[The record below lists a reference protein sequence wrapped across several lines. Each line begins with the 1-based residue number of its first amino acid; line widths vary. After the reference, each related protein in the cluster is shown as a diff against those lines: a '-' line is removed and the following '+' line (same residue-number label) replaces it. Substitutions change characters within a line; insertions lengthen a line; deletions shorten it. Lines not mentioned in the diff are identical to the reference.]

1 MAEEKL
7 QEKVSKKRIRRI
19 KKKNSCQLS
28 PGVAS
33 SFVESSPVKG
43 SSRKLSTKEPNMEKA
58 DSDWIELCK
67 FVKKYD
73 FENKKVEP
81 QDFEGDFERNPQS
94 ALRKRIR
101 RIKVSETDPIILGRI
116 LA

>member
-1 MAEEKL
+1 MAKEKL

-19 KKKNSCQLS
+19 RKKKSCPLS

-43 SSRKLSTKEPNMEKA
+43 SNRKLSTKEPNMEKE

-73 FENKKVEP
+73 FENKEL
-81 QDFEGDFERNPQS
+81 ES
-94 ALRKRIR
+94 
-101 RIKVSETDPIILGRI
+101 
-116 LA
+116 